1 MTRGTGRMEQGTSF
15 QPVYWLWDR
24 ALRIILWVL
33 LRLPYRWRVPMFG
46 WLSSRVVAP
55 IAGYDRRV
63 RENLAQI
70 LPDLAPEEVRR
81 IERSVPDNVGR
92 TMIEMYSGAEF
103 IARAA
108 RHPPTGPGL
117 AAFEAAAAAQRP
129 IIIVTGHFGNYNA
142 ARAALIARGH
152 VIAGLYRPLENPWF
166 NSHYVA
172 AMEGIGKPMFA
183 RGRRGM
189 AEMVRFL
196 RGGGILGLLIDQ
208 RMQQGAKLS
217 FFGHEA
223 LTALS
228 AAELALKYDALL
240 LPVYAIR
247 QENGLDFDILVEAP
261 IPAGT
266 PEAMTQALNDSLE
279 ALVRAHPGQW
289 LWIHRRWKA

>member
-1 MTRGTGRMEQGTSF
+1 MGQGAGV

-46 WLSSRVVAP
+46 WLSSRIVAP

-70 LPDLAPEEVRR
+70 MPELSPEEVRR
-81 IERSVPDNVGR
+81 IERSVADNVGR

-103 IARAA
+103 VARAA
-108 RHPPTGPGL
+108 RNPPTGPGL
-117 AAFEAAAAAQRP
+117 GAFEAAAAAGRP
-129 IIIVTGHFGNYNA
+129 VIIVTGHFGNYNA

-172 AMEGIGKPMFA
+172 AMESIGKPMFA

-208 RMQQGAKLS
+208 RMQQGAKLL
-217 FFGHEA
+217 FFGHQA

-247 QENGLDFDILVEAP
+247 QDNGLDFDILVEAA
-261 IPAGT
+261 IPPGT

>member
-1 MTRGTGRMEQGTSF
+1 MAQEKTF

-24 ALRIILWVL
+24 ALRIILWLL
-33 LRLPYRWRVPMFG
+33 LRVPYRWRVPIFG
-46 WLSSRVVAP
+46 WMTSRIVAP

-63 RENLAQI
+63 RANLAQI
-70 LPDLAPEEVRR
+70 LPDLTPDEVRR
-81 IERSVPDNVGR
+81 IERAVPDNLGR

-103 IARAA
+103 IARAS
-108 RHPPTGPGL
+108 RHAPSGPGL
-117 AAFEAAAAAQRP
+117 AELQTAVAAGRP
-129 IIIVTGHFGNYNA
+129 VIIVTGHFGNYNA

-152 VIAGLYRPLENPWF
+152 VIGGLYRPLDNPWF

-172 AMEGIGKPMFA
+172 AMESIGKPMFA

-196 RGGGILGLLIDQ
+196 RGGGIVGLLIDQ
-208 RMQQGAKLS
+208 RMHQGAKLS

-247 QENGLDFDILVEAP
+247 QDNGLDFDILVEAS
-261 IPAGT
+261 IPPGA
-266 PEAMTQALNDSLE
+266 PETMTQALNDSLE